1 MDMTITQLR
10 YLVELAES
18 ANATQAAQKLNVTRP
33 ALTNGIRQL
42 EEQLNTKLVVTHNN
56 KITLTANGQKVVAQA
71 KKILN
76 DVNTLYE
83 LVGNHDRRTLRIGL
97 LSNIQPIM
105 ERIGDYHDGQVA
117 LSFQSSQELLRSI
130 QQQTLDLAFTVVPN
144 DTPLDSLPV
153 QFDPIFEDH
162 LGAFA
167 IPENPLVPK
176 HVISYQELQ
185 KENIIVSHDADNER
199 FIHQIM
205 AKHGSLHIVLTT
217 PGINLV
223 HHIMDNE
230 TILLGRRSQLD
241 WSPYKDQIKL
251 VELSNQ
257 TLNQV
262 KFSFG
267 WLYLRNHHFAKSE
280 RSLIRA
286 MTADFYQG

>member
-1 MDMTITQLR
+1 MT
-10 YLVELAES
+10 
-18 ANATQAAQKLNVTRP
+18 
-33 ALTNGIRQL
+33 
-42 EEQLNTKLVVTHNN
+42 
-56 KITLTANGQKVVAQA
+56 
-71 KKILN
+71 
-76 DVNTLYE
+76 
-83 LVGNHDRRTLRIGL
+83 
-97 LSNIQPIM
+97 
-105 ERIGDYHDGQVA
+105 
-117 LSFQSSQELLRSI
+117 
-130 QQQTLDLAFTVVPN
+130 
-144 DTPLDSLPV
+144 LP
-153 QFDPIFEDH
+153 
-162 LGAFA
+162 
-167 IPENPLVPK
+167 
-176 HVISYQELQ
+176 YQELQ

-286 MTADFYQG
+286 MMADFYQG